1 MAAIPDL
8 VPIAKKVLQL
18 CDTTGPKDYAME
30 NYCAIEHNDWVR
42 LRTPLADVWILKWPN
57 CEAHSR
63 VQGRATGVDVISPG
77 NRIDISYVYS
87 K

>member
-1 MAAIPDL
+1 MLAFVAAIPDL

-42 LRTPLADVWILKWPN
+42 LRCARRSLT
-57 CEAHSR
+57 C
-63 VQGRATGVDVISPG
+63 GF
-77 NRIDISYVYS
+77 
-87 K
+87 